1 MAGSNV
7 GVGVGG
13 GKMLDDAR
21 KEGKKKPKMEEF
33 DAYDLVLEYL
43 ASTDQVDSLEEANY
57 IMMELDQQ
65 TIGEIVNEMVAMK
78 GLVKK
83 IGGIGKKV
91 KDSPSKPDMGDSP
104 SKPDMGDSE
113 PNKPSRQAEPLKP
126 EQKRPSM
133 PNKGVPKPPRK
144 GMPKVDTRST
154 GFSSDAMKNLINRG
168 KRL

>member
-1 MAGSNV
+1 
-7 GVGVGG
+7 
-13 GKMLDDAR
+13 
-21 KEGKKKPKMEEF
+21 MEEY

-83 IGGIGKKV
+83 IGKIGKKV
-91 KDSPSKPDMGDSP
+91 KDSPSKPDMGDSE
-104 SKPDMGDSE
+104 PD
-113 PNKPSRQAEPLKP
+113 K
-126 EQKRPSM
+126 PSM
-133 PNKGVPKPPRK
+133 PDKGEPKTPPRRRTTRDK

-154 GFSSDAMKNLINRG
+154 GGLGKGFSKEAVTKLIKQG
-168 KRL
+168 MS